1 MGAATP
7 DAAPC
12 NWKRQLGKMKCPL
25 TKAMLGFEGIGNR
38 QYPAD
43 TGLVLCRGLPDSSRK
58 LDQQVEDEFPEG
70 VKKVVGEIEHR
81 R

>member
-1 MGAATP
+1 
-7 DAAPC
+7 
-12 NWKRQLGKMKCPL
+12 
-25 TKAMLGFEGIGNR
+25 MLGFEGIGNR